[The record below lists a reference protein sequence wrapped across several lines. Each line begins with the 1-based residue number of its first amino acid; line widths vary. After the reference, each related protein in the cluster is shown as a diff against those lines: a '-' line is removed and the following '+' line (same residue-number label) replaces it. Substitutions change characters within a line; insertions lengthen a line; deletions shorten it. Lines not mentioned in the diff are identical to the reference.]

1 MTPLSNNRERSGILS
16 AGLSWPLATFALL
29 AGSALV
35 LGIYLETSASLIRT
49 WASSDLY
56 SHGFLVLP
64 VTGYM
69 LWRRRHQLQALPVRP
84 FIWGVVGIGLAG
96 TVWWIG
102 ETTATNTL
110 RHLGLIGMLQATY
123 VTIFGPA
130 IARKSAYPLL
140 FLFMA
145 LPFGSGLIE
154 PLQMLTAQGAVVLLQ
169 ATGIPVYLDG
179 TLLTIPAGQYY
190 IAEACAGVRFL
201 LSTLA
206 LAWLAGD
213 IFYTSP
219 WRRMAFFGLA
229 IVVPLAANTLR
240 AYLILLIATLK
251 GPGSAAT
258 FDHVTYGLVFL
269 GFVLVLLLLAG
280 LTFRD
285 RNAVPAQ
292 VPASPPKGARKSALG
307 FGVVTLLSLSM
318 VALPV
323 VWVGS
328 GNRVQAPVSK
338 PALSIPEAS
347 DPWSLVLDGTADW
360 RPSVPGV
367 DAEILQAYASGA
379 ARVALYIGYFAEERQ
394 GAEAVNELTDW
405 AGPSGWRKLAITEAV
420 LPVDG
425 APLETP
431 CLRLGRG
438 AERRLVC
445 YWYWVDGEMTAS
457 PYLAKLL
464 RARAHLF
471 GGTKAAAVLALSSPY
486 QLSPDDAQTALMDFL
501 SKIEAVS
508 GLLGQTTRRSHAKTL
523 FPG

>member
-1 MTPLSNNRERSGILS
+1 MTSLGNNREANRMLS
-16 AGLSWPLATFALL
+16 VGLSWPLAILALL

-49 WASSDLY
+49 WQSSDLY

-64 VTGYM
+64 VAGYM

-96 TVWWIG
+96 AVWWIG

-123 VTIFGPA
+123 VTILGPA

-154 PLQMLTAQGAVVLLQ
+154 PLQLVTAQGAVVLLQ

-179 TLLTIPAGQYY
+179 TLLSIPAGQFH

-201 LSTLA
+201 LSTFA

-213 IFYTSP
+213 ILYTSP
-219 WRRMAFFGLA
+219 WRRLAFFGLA
-229 IVVPLAANTLR
+229 IVVPLVANTLR
-240 AYLILLIATLK
+240 AYMILLIATLG

-269 GFVLVLLLLAG
+269 GFVSLLLLLAG
-280 LTFRD
+280 FSFRD
-285 RNAVPAQ
+285 RNAVAAPPTQ
-292 VPASPPKGARKSALG
+292 VPASPPNGARKSALG
-307 FGVVTLLSLSM
+307 FGVVTLLSLSI
-318 VALPV
+318 VALPAV
-323 VWVGS
+323 LVGS
-328 GNRVQAPVSK
+328 GNRVQAPVSE
-338 PALSIPEAS
+338 PALSIPKAS
-347 DPWSLVLDGTADW
+347 DPWGSVPDATADW

-379 ARVALYIGYFAEERQ
+379 ARVALYIGYFVEERQ

-405 AGPSGWRKLAITEAV
+405 TGPNGWRKLAITKAV

-445 YWYWVDGEMTAS
+445 HWYWVDGEMTAS

-464 RARAHLF
+464 RARAQIF
-471 GGTKAAAVLALSSPY
+471 GGPRAGSIIALSSPY
-486 QLSPDDAQTALMDFL
+486 DDSPEAALETLREFL
-501 SKIEAVS
+501 DRVEPLNR
-508 GLLGQTTRRSHAKTL
+508 LLFRAAS
-523 FPG
+523 